1 MLFPFI
7 DLIEFA
13 GTFAFAISGIR
24 MAALKRF
31 DWFGAYVVGLVT
43 AIGGGTIRD
52 VLLNTTPFWM
62 QNSSY
67 LIVTGITL
75 IFVIM
80 FNKHLMRFNNAF
92 FIFDTIGLGLFVVV
106 GLEKSLQFGFPYW
119 VAILMGSITGAA
131 GGVLRDVLLREVPLI
146 FQKEIYAI
154 ACIIGGLVYYLL
166 DVLGVSNVITQVSV
180 VCCIILIRIV
190 AVRFEIGLPIL
201 NYDEKNK
208 KDKSE

>member
-1 MLFPFI
+1 MLISFI

-24 MAALKRF
+24 LAAQKRF

-67 LIVTGITL
+67 LIVTGLTL
-75 IFVIM
+75 VFVIM
-80 FNKHLMRFNNAF
+80 FKKHLMRFNNAF

-119 VAILMGSITGAA
+119 VAILMGCMTGAA

-146 FQKEIYAI
+146 FQKEIYAM
-154 ACIIGGLVYYLL
+154 ACVFGGLVYYLL
-166 DVLGVSNVITQVSV
+166 DVLGVSNFITQVSV
-180 VCCIILIRIV
+180 VCCIILIRII
-190 AVRFEIGLPIL
+190 AVRFKIGLPVL
-201 NYDEKNK
+201 NYDENPN
-208 KDKSE
+208 KSE